1 MAFKHSTYASGSS
14 AAEPTSAPQL
24 PKDLVTQ
31 LAAHTKEG
39 GALLER
45 EASKK
50 TAGDSKKESKAPDAD
65 AVIEDAKTDEAVDE
79 ILKEESDTVLEDA
92 EPEQIEPETP
102 KKRGFWHRKGLRNT
116 VLFLLVAGIAI
127 AFGIPASRY
136 YILNKAGVRS
146 RMSVRVMDQG
156 TQLPLKNVRVHLD
169 NQEATTD
176 SNGIARISDIKL
188 GPHKLIIERVAFS
201 SVKQDVTIGWGSNP
215 LGDFTLDPTG
225 VKYLIKPVDY
235 LTGKPIANAQAASG
249 DAAAN
254 ADSKGVI
261 TLTMANADSATM
273 VVDVSAEGYKTQ
285 QITINTTSTEST
297 PVTLVPSAKSIYVN
311 KQAGVYNVMTSYV
324 DGTDPA
330 VLLKGTGNETGN
342 MSLTVDSAGKRA
354 AFVSTRDGKR
364 NADGDLLSAL
374 TLINTDD
381 GTANIVDHAEHI
393 QLVDWI
399 GTTIIFQETTG
410 TSGSGKY
417 HIVGYDYST
426 NKRYELGNA
435 AQFNSVVSMKG
446 MIYYAVS
453 SSDPSADAVLYKVRP
468 DGSGRQTV
476 LDSEVWSMFHATY
489 DTLYLQA
496 PDSWYSLTDGS
507 SVSKIPAPPSY
518 PNYSYIENGKGKSA
532 WVDASASQSI
542 LYIHD
547 ESTGKDTKLTA
558 QSGLSYPVRWLSETL
573 LEYRVAT
580 NGTASNY
587 VISTDGGTA
596 KKIADVVSTYA
607 YNN

>member
-1 MAFKHSTYASGSS
+1 MAFKHSTYTSGSS

-24 PKDLVTQ
+24 PDDLATQ
-31 LAAHTKEG
+31 LAVHTKDG
-39 GALLER
+39 GALAER
-45 EASKK
+45 KASKK
-50 TAGDSKKESKAPDAD
+50 ADESKKQTKTPDTD
-65 AVIEDAKTDEAVDE
+65 AIIEDAKTDEVVDE

-92 EPEQIEPETP
+92 EPEQIEPEEP
-102 KKRGFWHRKGLRNT
+102 KKRGFWRRKWLRNT
-116 VLFLLVAGIAI
+116 VLFLLIAGIAA
-127 AFGIPASRY
+127 AFGIPTSRY
-136 YILNKAGVRS
+136 YVLNKAGVRS

-156 TQLPLKNVRVHLD
+156 TQLPLKNVHVHLD

-176 SNGIARISDIKL
+176 SKGVAQISGIKL
-188 GPHKLIIERVAFS
+188 GPHKLAIERVAFS

-225 VKYLIKPVDY
+225 VKYIIKPADY
-235 LTGKPIANAQAASG
+235 VTGKPITNAQAASG

-261 TLTMANADSATM
+261 TLTVASADSTTM
-273 VVDVSAEGYKTQ
+273 AVDVSADGYRAER
-285 QITINTTSTEST
+285 ITVNTLSTTPTS
-297 PVTLVPSAKSIYVN
+297 VTLVPATKSVYVS

-324 DGTDPA
+324 DGLGAA
-330 VLLKGTGNETGN
+330 VLLKGTGSETSN
-342 MSLTVDSAGKRA
+342 MSLAVDNAGKRA

-399 GTTIIFQETTG
+399 GTTIIFQETTSV
-410 TSGSGKY
+410 SGSGKY

-435 AQFNSVVSMKG
+435 SQFNSVVSMKG

-476 LDSEVWSMFHATY
+476 LDSEVWSMFHASY

-496 PDSWYSLTDGS
+496 PDGWYSLTDGNS
-507 SVSKIPAPPSY
+507 ASKISTPPSY
-518 PNYSYIENGKGKSA
+518 PNYAYVESGKGKSA
-532 WVDASASQSI
+532 WVDASVAQSV
-542 LYIHD
+542 LYVHD

-558 QSGLSYPVRWLSETL
+558 QSGLSYPVRWLSDTV

-580 NGTASNY
+580 NGVASNY
-587 VISTDGGTA
+587 VISINGGTP
-596 KKIADVVSTYA
+596 KKIADVTSTYA